1 MSLVIRPA
9 HLESDQELLVDTLIC
24 HLNPLYDSV
33 RFNWLYKNNP
43 HGPARAWLMSDT
55 TNSTVVGM
63 AGAFP
68 RRVYIGVR
76 EATCWVLGDFCIH
89 EHYRILGPALQLQRA
104 CLADMHPET
113 VAFSYDF
120 PSASMLAVYKR
131 LHIDPLGNICRFA
144 KPLRIDRKIEE
155 LVSVP
160 LLVSLM
166 KWVGN
171 LALAFPDRSQ
181 RDTGELTI
189 VLHEGWCG
197 EEFSVLARDVGGQ
210 YGVCVQRTAEYLNW
224 RYVENPLVCC
234 EILTARRHGVLVAYA
249 VFTQS
254 GEDAMVMDLFGV
266 QDRQVISTLV
276 ESLIKLL
283 RKRCVTTLSAPL
295 FESHPWMALF
305 QRLGFRA
312 RETSPV
318 VIYTPPGASPDGS
331 SLQGMDWFFMYGDR
345 DS

>member
-9 HLESDQELLVDTLIC
+9 HLERDQELLVDTLIC

-89 EHYRILGPALQLQRA
+89 EQYRILGPALQLQRA

-131 LHIDPLGNICRFA
+131 LRIDPLGNICRFA

-155 LVSVP
+155 LVRTP
-160 LLVSLM
+160 QLVSLM
-166 KWVGN
+166 KWAGN
-171 LALAFPDRSQ
+171 LVLALQDHSQ

-197 EEFSVLARDVGGQ
+197 EEFSVLAREVGWQ
-210 YGVCVQRTAEYLNW
+210 YGVCVQRSAEYLNW
-224 RYVENPLVCC
+224 RYVANPLVRC
-234 EILTARRHGVLVAYA
+234 EILTARCHGVLVAYA

-276 ESLIKLL
+276 ESLIKFL
-283 RKRCVTTLSAPL
+283 RKRCVITLSAPL
-295 FESHPWMALF
+295 FESHQWRALF

-318 VIYTPPGASPDGS
+318 VIHTPPDASPDGN
-331 SLQGMDWFFMYGDR
+331 SLQGMDWFLMYGDR

>member
-9 HLESDQELLVDTLIC
+9 HLESDQELLIDTLIR
-24 HLNPLYDSV
+24 HLNPLYDNA

-43 HGPARAWLMSDT
+43 HGLARTWIMSDT
-55 TNSTVVGM
+55 ASSTVVGM

-68 RRVYIGVR
+68 RRVYIGVQ

-89 EHYRILGPALQLQRA
+89 EHYRLLGPALQLQRA

-144 KPLRIDRKIEE
+144 KPLRIDRKVEE
-155 LVSVP
+155 LVRVP
-160 LLVSLM
+160 PLVSLM

-171 LALAFPDRSQ
+171 LALAFQDRSVC
-181 RDTGELTI
+181 DTGELTI
-189 VLHEGWCG
+189 ALHEGWCG
-197 EEFSVLARDVGGQ
+197 EEFSVLARDVGWQ
-210 YGVCVQRTAEYLNW
+210 YGVCVQRSAEYLNW
-224 RYVENPLVCC
+224 RYVANPLLRC
-234 EILTARRHGVLVAYA
+234 EILTARRHGVLVAYS
-249 VFTQS
+249 VFAQS

-266 QDRQVISTLV
+266 QDRQIISTLV
-276 ESLIKLL
+276 ESLIKFL
-283 RKRCVTTLSAPL
+283 RKRCVITLSAPL

-318 VIYTPPGASPDGS
+318 VIYTPPGASSEGS

>member
-9 HLESDQELLVDTLIC
+9 HLESDQELLVNTLVC

-43 HGPARAWLMSDT
+43 HGPARAWILSNT
-55 TNSTVVGM
+55 TNGTVVGM

-68 RRVYIGVR
+68 RRVYIGRR
-76 EATCWVLGDFCIH
+76 EAMCWVLGDFCIH

-104 CLADMHPET
+104 CLADIHPET
-113 VAFSYDF
+113 IAFSYDF

-131 LHIDPLGNICRFA
+131 LRIDSLGNICRFA

-155 LVSVP
+155 LVRIS

-171 LALAFPDRSQ
+171 LALAL
-181 RDTGELTI
+181 RDCRQLDTCELTI

-197 EEFSVLARDVGGQ
+197 EEFSVLARDVGWE

-224 RYVENPLVCC
+224 RYVANPLVCC
-234 EILTARRHGVLVAYA
+234 EILTARRHGVLVAYV

-254 GEDAMVMDLFGV
+254 SEDAILMDLFGL
-266 QDRQVISTLV
+266 QDLRVISTLMA
-276 ESLIKLL
+276 SLIKLL
-283 RKRCVTTLSAPL
+283 RKRGVITLSAPL
-295 FESHPWMALF
+295 LESHPWSALF
-305 QRLGFRA
+305 QQLGFRA
-312 RETSPV
+312 REKSPV
-318 VIYTPPGASPDGS
+318 VVYSPPGASLEDS
-331 SLQGMDWFFMYGDR
+331 FLQGMDWFFMYGDR

>member
-1 MSLVIRPA
+1 
-9 HLESDQELLVDTLIC
+9 
-24 HLNPLYDSV
+24 
-33 RFNWLYKNNP
+33 
-43 HGPARAWLMSDT
+43 MSDT
-55 TNSTVVGM
+55 TNGAVVGM

-68 RRVYIGVR
+68 RRVYIGMR
-76 EATCWVLGDFCIH
+76 EAICWVLGDFCIH

-113 VAFSYDF
+113 IAFSYDF
-120 PSASMLAVYKR
+120 PSTSMLAVYKR
-131 LHIDPLGNICRFA
+131 LRIDPLGNICRFA

-155 LVSVP
+155 LVRIVP
-160 LLVSLM
+160 LVGLM

-171 LALAFPDRSQ
+171 LALALQGRRQ

-197 EEFSVLARDVGGQ
+197 EEFSVLARDVGWQ
-210 YGVCVQRTAEYLNW
+210 YGVCVQRSAEYLNW
-224 RYVENPLVCC
+224 RYVANPLVRC
-234 EILTARRHGVLVAYA
+234 EILTARRNGVLVAYA

-266 QDRQVISTLV
+266 QDRQVISALV
-276 ESLIKLL
+276 ESLIRFL
-283 RKRCVTTLSAPL
+283 RKRCVITLSAPL
-295 FESHPWMALF
+295 FESHPWMTLF

-318 VIYTPPGASPDGS
+318 VIYTSPGASQEGS